1 MQPSLFETNAL
12 TLNKN
17 YNKVEKG
24 IQEFQ
29 HKKGPAYE
37 SLRRRESTFDASHS
51 FTTSERNMC
60 KGIYCWASSLL
71 SSYVIFRNIFS
82 PTCGSTDFLPSLFS
96 SRPVTPTVSHFLVSL
111 QNNYFFCRCFS
122 GIWPSH
128 MEILCVHLHCSHSN
142 VLLHHCSIVAEKWW
156 RSHCLWMITE
166 KSVCVCF
173 CFVHGRVCWNRRKW
187 ARTSEW
193 KSKRWIVGDGGARF
207 CEICMQL
214 NKIVRCI
221 IKITEF
227 AITPSHSLFKLA
239 CVALSCWIDCV
250 RATVKPTKLKQ
261 ICCCFSLLC
270 RYLAGFFFWFS
281 SFEISILF

>member
-1 MQPSLFETNAL
+1 MYVSARIPANSSSCCSPSKFSSNRWNSYRLQANLKFGPTVTLSNFFHSFFVFFFIHFSVLMQPSLFETNAL

-37 SLRRRESTFDASHS
+37 SLRRRESTSDASHS

-128 MEILCVHLHCSHSN
+128 MEILCVCICIVRIRMSFCIIVQLLRRSGGDHIVCEWSPRRVYVCAF
-142 VLLHHCSIVAEKWW
+142 VLC
-156 RSHCLWMITE
+156 MG
-166 KSVCVCF
+166 VCVEIDESEPGQVSWRARGGLLAMVVHA
-173 CFVHGRVCWNRRKW
+173 FVKY
-187 ARTSEW
+187 
-193 KSKRWIVGDGGARF
+193 
-207 CEICMQL
+207 
-214 NKIVRCI
+214 
-221 IKITEF
+221 
-227 AITPSHSLFKLA
+227 A
-239 CVALSCWIDCV
+239 CN
-250 RATVKPTKLKQ
+250 
-261 ICCCFSLLC
+261 
-270 RYLAGFFFWFS
+270 
-281 SFEISILF
+281 

>member
-37 SLRRRESTFDASHS
+37 SLRRRESTSDASHS

-111 QNNYFFCRCFS
+111 QNNYFFSAAAFQAFDHR
-122 GIWPSH
+122 IWKSCVCAFALFAFECPSASLFNCCGEVVAITLFVNDH
-128 MEILCVHLHCSHSN
+128 REECMC
-142 VLLHHCSIVAEKWW
+142 VLL
-156 RSHCLWMITE
+156 
-166 KSVCVCF
+166 F
-173 CFVHGRVCWNRRKW
+173 CAW
-187 ARTSEW
+187 
-193 KSKRWIVGDGGARF
+193 
-207 CEICMQL
+207 
-214 NKIVRCI
+214 
-221 IKITEF
+221 
-227 AITPSHSLFKLA
+227 A
-239 CVALSCWIDCV
+239 CV
-250 RATVKPTKLKQ
+250 LK
-261 ICCCFSLLC
+261 
-270 RYLAGFFFWFS
+270 
-281 SFEISILF
+281 